1 MSEVRAK
8 KKMSELKNLIV
19 GCVSLAAN
27 LSPTRINA
35 AEYLSR
41 LTEVTSDNY
50 NIFREFAC
58 ASSNSM
64 LAILYKLRHF
74 GSDRELLNI
83 AAEIILARAAFEHEE
98 EDVGGHVAFLM
109 ANYHQQS
116 AGTYFITYSK

>member
-1 MSEVRAK
+1 MRAK
-8 KKMSELKNLIV
+8 KKMAELKNLIG

-27 LSPTRINA
+27 LSPTTINT

-50 NIFREFAC
+50 NIFHEFVC

-74 GSDRELLNI
+74 GNELLNI
-83 AAEIILARAAFEHEE
+83 AAALMRAAFEHE